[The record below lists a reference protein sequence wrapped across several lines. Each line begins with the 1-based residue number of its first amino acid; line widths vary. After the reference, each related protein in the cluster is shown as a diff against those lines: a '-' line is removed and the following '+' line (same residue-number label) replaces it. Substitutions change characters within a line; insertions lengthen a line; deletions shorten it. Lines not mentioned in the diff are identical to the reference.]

1 MAVGRGRSGEF
12 LDKIS
17 IFNAFEEGIKQSHV
31 VRHFGDNFLNML
43 DRGIYLSPRYV
54 YELKVS
60 EYSRK
65 FSKKIYISSID
76 FIFIFTARHSV
87 ISV

>member
-1 MAVGRGRSGEF
+1 MGRGRSGEF

-65 FSKKIYISSID
+65 FAKTNKFQID
-76 FIFIFTARHSV
+76 FIFIFSARHSV